1 MRIGEALDLL
11 YDGKKVARN
20 NWNGKRIWLKLQ
32 IPDAFSK
39 MTLPYIYVEYPIGH
53 PAYPKGCRETA
64 RRPGS
69 AGGRAGRLGRRAEG
83 APRHGSRLTDA
94 GESQGK

>member
-53 PAYPKGCRETA
+53 PAYPKGCRVPWFA
-64 RRPGS
+64 S
-69 AGGRAGRLGRRAEG
+69 Q
-83 APRHGSRLTDA
+83 TDILA
-94 GESQGK
+94 DDWVEVL